1 MNSLM
6 RPILRSIV
14 VRNIALHTR
23 PTARPNRLGVNAT
36 LLHARTVASSVSMRP
51 GSQTLEHAA
60 TNVKEELGNS
70 AADLAKII
78 SGANV
83 TTDSV
88 SDTESFVNITSKVA
102 NQVPQP
108 ILVLGLVGGLPYI
121 GASATTV
128 YLAHQAQLAASG
140 VMIGMDPGVALTLL
154 DQALNLQVT
163 YGAVMLSFLGA
174 LHWGMEMAGYGGHKG
189 YARLALGAAPM
200 LIAWPTLGMQPMMA
214 LLLQWTGFTGLWL
227 ADSKATTAGWT
238 PKWYSQYRF
247 YLSILVGSCILGSVA
262 CTSYWG
268 PVAGHGFLSHDLDL
282 IREERRKNMPVVHGM
297 IQGPIEAVPAGMDA
311 DHYTIIHNKDT
322 DKKEN

>member
-1 MNSLM
+1 M
-6 RPILRSIV
+6 RP
-14 VRNIALHTR
+14 A
-23 PTARPNRLGVNAT
+23 
-36 LLHARTVASSVSMRP
+36 
-51 GSQTLEHAA
+51 SQTLEHAA

-70 AADLAKII
+70 AADLAKVI
-78 SGANV
+78 SGANM

-88 SDTESFVNITSKVA
+88 SDTESFVKITSDVA
-102 NQVPQP
+102 HQVPQP
-108 ILVLGLVGGLPYI
+108 ILVLGLAGGLPYI

-140 VMIGMDPGVALTLL
+140 VAIGMDPGMALTVL
-154 DQALNLQVT
+154 DQALNIQVT

-174 LHWGMEMAGYGGHKG
+174 LHWGMEIASYGGHKG

-227 ADSKATTAGWT
+227 ADAKATTAGWT

-262 CTSYWG
+262 GTSYWG
-268 PVAGHGFLSHDLDL
+268 PVAGHGFLSHDLEL
-282 IREERRKNMPVVHGM
+282 IREERKKNMPTLHGM
-297 IQGPIEAVPAGMDA
+297 IQGPIEVVPAGMDA
-311 DHYTIIHNKDT
+311 DRYTRIHKRDIEG
-322 DKKEN
+322 KEN

>member
-1 MNSLM
+1 MNPLF

-14 VRNIALHTR
+14 VRTTPLVIR
-23 PTARPNRLGVNAT
+23 RTACPNRLGVAAT
-36 LLHARTVASSVSMRP
+36 LLQARTVASSVSMRP

-70 AADLAKII
+70 AADLAKVI

-88 SDTESFVNITSKVA
+88 SDTESFVKITSSVA
-102 NQVPQP
+102 HQVPQP

-121 GASATTV
+121 AASATTV
-128 YLAHQAQLAASG
+128 YLAHQAKLA

-174 LHWGMEMAGYGGHKG
+174 LHWGMEMASYGGHKG
-189 YARLALGAAPM
+189 YARLALGTAPM
-200 LIAWPTLGMQPMMA
+200 LVAWSTLGMQPMLA

-247 YLSILVGSCILGSVA
+247 YLSILVGVCILGSVA
-262 CTSYWG
+262 GTTYWG

-282 IREERRKNMPVVHGM
+282 IREERKKNMPVVYGM
-297 IQGPIEAVPAGMDA
+297 IQGPIEAVPAGTDA
-311 DHYTIIHNKDT
+311 DHYTKIHNKDT
-322 DKKEN
+322 EKNKE

>member
-1 MNSLM
+1 MISLF
-6 RPILRSIV
+6 RPILRA
-14 VRNIALHTR
+14 RNNPLAIR
-23 PTARPNRLGVNAT
+23 QFTARPICLRITAT
-36 LLHARTVASSVSMRP
+36 RLHARTVASSVSIRP

-70 AADLAKII
+70 AADLAKVI
-78 SGANV
+78 SGTNV

-88 SDTESFVNITSKVA
+88 SDTESFVKITSDVVH
-102 NQVPQP
+102 QVPEP
-108 ILVLGLVGGLPYI
+108 ILVLGLIGGLPYI

-140 VMIGMDPGVALTLL
+140 VVIGIDPGVALTVL
-154 DQALNLQVT
+154 DQALNIQVT

-174 LHWGMEMAGYGGHKG
+174 LHWGMEMAGYGGQKG
-189 YARLALGAAPM
+189 YARLGLGAAPM
-200 LIAWPTLGMQPMMA
+200 LVAWPTLAMQPMMA
-214 LLLQWTGFTGLWL
+214 LVVQWMGFTCLWL
-227 ADSKATTAGWT
+227 ADSKVTTAGWT

-262 CTSYWG
+262 GTSYWG

-297 IQGPIEAVPAGMDA
+297 IEGPIEVVSAGANA
-311 DHYTIIHNKDT
+311 DHYTKIHRRDT
-322 DKKEN
+322 EKKEN